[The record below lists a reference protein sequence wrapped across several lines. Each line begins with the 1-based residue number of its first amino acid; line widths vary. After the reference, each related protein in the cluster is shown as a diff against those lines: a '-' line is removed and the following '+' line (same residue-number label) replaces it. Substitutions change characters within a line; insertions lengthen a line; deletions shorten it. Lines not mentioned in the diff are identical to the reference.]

1 MRILRVCW
9 LVLLSLGL
17 TVATVSPLQAYRTV
31 EGVEVK
37 QKKQWNW
44 LSKDDKKQL
53 LQSIPPA
60 PAAGS
65 PTDQADLAEVLKL
78 QASRTRAEIAEA
90 MFDKTF
96 RLEIVTHGVLNS
108 NFSPQNFPITFKL
121 LQHVNEDE
129 SLLNSTLKN
138 QYARPRPFAAQPEVH
153 PLFKVEQFS
162 YPSGHASGSR
172 ILADILG
179 ELFPAKKAALLA
191 RADAVAHGR
200 VIAGVHYPSDI
211 KEGAQ
216 LAQALSD
223 ALLANPAF
231 QTDLAAAK
239 AEIAQK
245 QNLL

>member
-1 MRILRVCW
+1 
-9 LVLLSLGL
+9 LLSLGL
-17 TVATVSPLQAYRTV
+17 TVATVSPLQAYKTV

-65 PTDQADLAEVLKL
+65 PTDQADLAEVLKR
-78 QASRTRAEIAEA
+78 QASRTPAEIAEA
-90 MFDKTF
+90 MFDKSF
-96 RLEIVTHGVLNS
+96 RLEIVTNGVLNS

-138 QYARPRPFAAQPEVH
+138 KYARPRPFAAHAEVH
-153 PLFKVEQFS
+153 PLFKVDQFS
-162 YPSGHASGSR
+162 YPSGHSSGSHTF
-172 ILADILG
+172 ADILG
-179 ELFPAKKAALLA
+179 VLFPDKKAALLA
-191 RADAVAHGR
+191 RADAVGHSR
-200 VIAGVHYPSDI
+200 VVAGVHYPSDI
-211 KEGAQ
+211 TAGKQ
-216 LAQALSD
+216 LAQALMD
-223 ALLANPAF
+223 ALMANPAF
-231 QTDLAAAK
+231 QNDLAAAK

>member
-1 MRILRVCW
+1 MRIFRVGW
-9 LVLLSLGL
+9 LVLLSAGL
-17 TVATVSPLQAYRTV
+17 TVSTIAPLSAYTTGAVDTRP
-31 EGVEVK
+31 K
-37 QKKQWNW
+37 HHWNW
-44 LSKDDKKQL
+44 LSKDDQKRL

-60 PAAGS
+60 PAPGS
-65 PTDQADLAEVLKL
+65 PTDQADVAEVLKL
-78 QASRTRAEIAEA
+78 QASRTPDEIAEA

-96 RLEIVTHGVLNS
+96 RLEIVAGHVLS
-108 NFSPQNFPITFKL
+108 PNFTQQNFPVTFKL
-121 LQHVNEDE
+121 LLHVREDE

-138 QYARPRPFAAQPEVH
+138 NYKRPRPFVTHPEVH
-153 PLFKVEQFS
+153 PLFTAEEFS

-191 RADAVAHGR
+191 RADAVGHGR

-211 KEGAQ
+211 QAGQ
-216 LAQALSD
+216 RLGQALSD